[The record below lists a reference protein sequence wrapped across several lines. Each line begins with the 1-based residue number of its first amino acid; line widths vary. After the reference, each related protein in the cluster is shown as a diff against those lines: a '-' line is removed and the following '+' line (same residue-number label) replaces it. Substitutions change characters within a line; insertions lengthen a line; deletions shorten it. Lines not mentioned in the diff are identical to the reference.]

1 MLTPEIGIGGNYRAQ
16 VANQF
21 GENAVLYLF
30 SKRYMPDQFRRSFVY
45 NFNDRVTNA
54 IAEKVERVATAG
66 GISPGACYLRGL
78 TDAAGAILPEAS
90 GKAINTAAFREQWTF
105 LLIVD
110 KEGTGAPWD
119 VNPLRHDSP
128 VKYRDVYSGWII
140 DEPVST
146 VISNFTT
153 DSRYN
158 PGAVF
163 TVTHHT
169 RLASTVNV
177 MSSGVCNSVSV
188 LENFDF
194 ANGAT
199 MQNLQ
204 NDGTTLFDLRP
215 AKVVNGIAMDTGWG
229 GSATFAG
236 TAVTTYG
243 NGSMAFESG
252 FNNPTQHMQ
261 KLVNG
266 MCDMSRLF
274 RSNGSDLGIVPD
286 QTYIT
291 SELAS
296 CLETGDG
303 RMSMVATGIDP
314 TIPFTFETL
323 NQKYPGLKVQVIRQ
337 PETAQ
342 VEYVNAGAPTQ
353 QNVMSAMLSAALPDI
368 MIQHGLCDVA
378 FSYCSWQQP
387 PAGSGIPGE
396 RGIFEFQNVGPLY
409 LVEPATL
416 EANCINFRRNLF
428 MDIFPLITATCGDF
442 YLMVNASIGGETLI
456 DLKLQDFG
464 SQNQNGFYEQ
474 SNRLGG
480 VNTSLVGGQS
490 NFENNSAQMANTT
503 QSIVNASS
511 VPSSLFDFPSAY

>member
-1 MLTPEIGIGGNYRAQ
+1 MLTPDIGIGGNYRAQ
-16 VANQF
+16 VTTQF

-30 SKRYMPDQFRRSFVY
+30 SKRYMPDQYRRSFVY

-54 IAEKVERVATAG
+54 IAEKVERVATVG

-90 GKAINTAAFREQWTF
+90 GKAINTATFREQWTF

-119 VNPLRHDSP
+119 INTLQQDSQ

-140 DEPVST
+140 DEPVNTVVNNFST
-146 VISNFTT
+146 AS
-153 DSRYN
+153 SYN

-163 TVTHHT
+163 TVAHHT
-169 RLASTVNV
+169 R
-177 MSSGVCNSVSV
+177 MSSTANMMPSGMCNHVSI
-188 LENFDF
+188 LDNHDF
-194 ANGAT
+194 ANGIT

-204 NDGTTLFDLRP
+204 NDGTTLYDLRP
-215 AKVVNGIAMDTGWG
+215 DKVANGITVDTGWD

-236 TAVTTYG
+236 TAVTTYAK
-243 NGSMAFESG
+243 GSMAFDAG
-252 FNNPTQHMQ
+252 YNNPTQHLQ
-261 KLVNG
+261 KIVNG
-266 MCDMSRLF
+266 MCDTSRLI
-274 RSNGSDLGIVPD
+274 RSNGSDLGLIPD
-286 QTYIT
+286 QSFIS

-296 CLETGDG
+296 CLATGDG
-303 RMSMVATGIDP
+303 RMSQISTGIDP
-314 TIPFTFETL
+314 TVPFTFESL

-342 VEYVNAGAPTQ
+342 LNYVNAGAPTQ

-387 PAGSGIPGE
+387 PAGSGNPGE

-409 LVEPATL
+409 MVEPATL
-416 EANCINFRRNLF
+416 EANCLNFRRNLF

-456 DLKLQDFG
+456 DLRLQDFS
-464 SQNQNGFYEQ
+464 SQNQNGYYEQ

-480 VNTSLVGGQS
+480 VNTALVGVQS
-490 NFENNSAQMANTT
+490 NFENNAAQIANTIQT
-503 QSIVNASS
+503 VVNSAGM
-511 VPSSLFDFPSAY
+511 PTGMFDFPSTY